1 MLQVLY
7 KDEHMVAVVKPAG
20 VLSEDKEEGSMPAL
34 LREQLGAEYVGCV
47 HRLDRAVGGVMIYA
61 LDQPTCGKLSAMV
74 AAHQMVKEYLA
85 VVHGCPEP
93 AEGEMRDLL
102 FKDSA
107 RNKSFV
113 VKRMRKGVREA
124 CCIINYWKR
133 MNGTE
138 SPFHLC
144 KSGWKPAAVIRFGYS
159 FHPVRCH
166 WLATAVTAAVRTRTA

>member
-85 VVHGCPEP
+85 VVHGCPERQKEKCGICCSRILP
-93 AEGEMRDLL
+93 AINL
-102 FKDSA
+102 
-107 RNKSFV
+107 FV
-113 VKRMRKGVREA
+113 VKRNAERR
-124 CCIINYWKR
+124 
-133 MNGTE
+133 
-138 SPFHLC
+138 
-144 KSGWKPAAVIRFGYS
+144 SGSSAALSTTGNV
-159 FHPVRCH
+159 
-166 WLATAVTAAVRTRTA
+166 